1 MRPFG
6 FRRQSGSGATR
17 GTDRSASESLL
28 ESRSHGATRARLVP
42 IPGVVFVLL
51 VTLAAVVPGEGAAAA
66 QQRPDP
72 LAPSLTLRERLDALV
87 ERVKLEQRAVE
98 TMEADFIQDKVSSM
112 LLEPERARGEFSY
125 QAPDS
130 VRWEYLSP
138 NPIVVLIDENELVT
152 WYRDLGTAERLKVK
166 RYSEEVFKYL
176 GASGSLETLM
186 EYFEL
191 NVEFPTTRSEPYH
204 LYLVPRYP
212 RIEKRVKAMELW
224 IDGESFLP
232 FRLRYEEPNGDH
244 TEYRFL
250 DIRINGVIPDERF
263 DLDLPAD
270 VTVREVELTR

>member
-1 MRPFG
+1 MRPSG
-6 FRRQSGSGATR
+6 CRCQSVSGAVS
-17 GTDRSASESLL
+17 RSASQGARESSLR
-28 ESRSHGATRARLVP
+28 SRATDATSGRLVS
-42 IPGVVFVLL
+42 IPLAVLVML
-51 VTLAAVVPGEGAAAA
+51 LAVVVGSDAGLADD
-66 QQRPDP
+66 RPDP

-87 ERVKLEQRAVE
+87 ERVKLEQKSVE

-138 NPIVVLIDENELVT
+138 KPIVVLINEDELVT

-191 NVEFPTTRSEPYH
+191 NVAFPTSRTEPYH
-204 LYLVPRYP
+204 LHLLPRYP

-250 DIRINGVIPDERF
+250 DMRINGDIPEERF
-263 DLDLPAD
+263 ELHLPSD